1 MLLNY
6 FFTVITNSA
15 EFCTGPVPMH
25 LVVPA
30 PAVRKLE
37 GVLFPWV
44 FVWIRPPVLPDTSC
58 ATKEEMSPWPLRH

>member
-1 MLLNY
+1 MLLSY
-6 FFTVITNSA
+6 FITVVTNFA
-15 EFCTGPVPMH
+15 EFCAGPAPMH

-44 FVWIRPPVLPDTSC
+44 FVWIRPLSSRTLHVPPKKNQVPGL
-58 ATKEEMSPWPLRH
+58 